1 MLTATVTIEILE
13 RLQKI
18 PFIEEIEIIEQP
30 DGVEADLSLRI
41 HTIPFIEEQQRS
53 IVTNTIVAWEMQ
65 ELERTGEM
73 PGIYWEWAQNHY
85 A

>member
-30 DGVEADLSLRI
+30 DGVEADLSLRL

-53 IVTNTIVAWEMQ
+53 IVTSTIVAWEMQ

-73 PGIYWEWAQNHY
+73 PGIYWEWVQNHY